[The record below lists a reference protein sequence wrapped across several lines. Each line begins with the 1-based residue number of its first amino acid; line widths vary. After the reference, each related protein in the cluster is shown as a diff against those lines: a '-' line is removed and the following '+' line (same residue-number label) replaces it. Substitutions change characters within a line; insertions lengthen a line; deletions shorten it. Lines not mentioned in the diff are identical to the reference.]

1 MLRRVIHM
9 MSIMASNMQ
18 PRQRGEQ
25 ASSSPGASPT
35 EVPSVAAAN
44 GPKSRWP
51 KILFWAGFFGIFAL
65 GAFLRFWRLGEQS
78 FWCDETA
85 TLGRVSGTFG
95 NLLRT
100 LNGQGFPCGWYTL
113 LWGWG
118 YFLKHFLHM
127 STGYVFT
134 PSVMR
139 APGAFLGSLIVPTGY
154 LLARQFM
161 NRRAA
166 LLVMLLFAINP
177 FLIYYSRD
185 LKMYGAFYFFVTLN
199 AALFLCW
206 LRGRWWIWYP
216 LYAASAAAM
225 IMTDYLG
232 WLFLAIELAWMLL
245 RTRRRGFDMPL
256 FVTTMG
262 IGGVLTYWWW
272 RYHTWFYEGVA
283 YHHTRGGI
291 TWVARYTH
299 MDLRTVMGQPAISLL
314 GFLWPTYPPSV
325 RILDWYRLGPG
336 FLHHLATRGLPYIEQ
351 LELGAAVVMVAVL
364 VMGLIP
370 WSRIRG
376 TKPKVAVAEGP
387 SEAEK
392 DRQGRWWFIAL
403 WLIIPGAIFG
413 LGSLPKSNPF
423 SLYPHFVIWLPRY
436 MGLMAMG
443 WIIWMGWSITRLPG
457 MVVRVIAGAFL
468 CMVMLASALTNN
480 LICRQEPW
488 AFVNRAV
495 KHYYNPKDHLGMF
508 IAYSLTNH
516 PQDDAAINMLQE
528 MHVPLKSYPGWGF
541 PNSLY
546 WKIPRYALLPDGPRP
561 WRNIAKWAYYNHG
574 LKTLVFADRNG
585 DIHTGP
591 LSTKSIDKLL
601 GPGWRLVY
609 RKEFRWYY
617 QWHYYFASTWR
628 IRVWQRIP
636 AKGKSATK
644 PAKGNAKS
652 IKP

>member
-1 MLRRVIHM
+1 MLPRVIHM

-18 PRQRGEQ
+18 PRQHGEQ
-25 ASSSPGASPT
+25 TCAPPGASPT
-35 EVPSVAAAN
+35 ATTSVAAAK
-44 GPKSRWP
+44 GPQPKWP
-51 KILFWAGFFGIFAL
+51 RILFWAVFFGIFAI

-95 NLLRT
+95 NLMQT

-113 LWGWG
+113 LWAWG
-118 YFLKHFLHM
+118 YFLRHFAHM
-127 STGYVFT
+127 STGYIFT

-139 APGAFLGSLIVPTGY
+139 VPGAFLGSLIAPTGY

-161 NRRAA
+161 NRRTA

-206 LRGRWWIWYP
+206 LRGRWWVWFP

-232 WLFLAIELAWMLL
+232 WLFLAVELTWMLL
-245 RTRRRGFDMPL
+245 RTRRRGIDMPL
-256 FVTTMG
+256 FVTALG
-262 IGGVLTYWWW
+262 IDGVLTYWWW
-272 RYHTWFYEGVA
+272 RYHTWFYQGVA
-283 YHHTRGGI
+283 YHHTEGGI
-291 TWVARYTH
+291 AWVARYTH
-299 MDLRTVMGQPAISLL
+299 MDLRTVLGQPAISLL
-314 GFLWPTYPPSV
+314 GFLWPTYPPSQK
-325 RILDWYRLGPG
+325 ILAWYRLGPE

-351 LELGAAVVMVAVL
+351 LELGTAVVMVTVL
-364 VMGLIP
+364 VMGLLP
-370 WSRIRG
+370 WQRLRG
-376 TKPKVAVAEGP
+376 TKPNATAVSGSSEVADG
-387 SEAEK
+387 
-392 DRQGRWWFIAL
+392 RQGRWWFIAL
-403 WLIIPGAIFG
+403 WLLIPGAIFG

-436 MGLMAMG
+436 MGFMAMG
-443 WIIWMGWSITRLPG
+443 WILWLGWSITRLPG
-457 MVVRVIAGAFL
+457 VVVRVVAGTFL
-468 CMVMLASALTNN
+468 CIVMLASALTNN

-495 KHYYNPKDHLGMF
+495 MRYYNPKDHLGMF
-508 IAYSLTNH
+508 IAYSMTNH

-528 MHVPLKSYPGWGF
+528 MHAPLKSYPGWNF
-541 PNSLY
+541 PNPLY
-546 WKIPRYALLPDGPRP
+546 WQIPRYSLLPDGARP
-561 WRNIAKWAYYNHG
+561 WRNIAKWAYYNRG

-591 LSTKSIDKLL
+591 LSTKSINKIL
-601 GPGWRLVY
+601 GPDWHLVY
-609 RKEFRWYY
+609 RKYFKWYY

-628 IRVWQRIP
+628 IRVWQRVT
-636 AKGKSATK
+636 AKGK
-644 PAKGNAKS
+644 AKTNEG
-652 IKP
+652 